1 MQHKLNKLVPLLQ
14 SRTGPAIVY
23 VTLQKQ
29 AEEVA
34 ENLRAYGIEC
44 AVYHAGLPSEKRA
57 EVQTQFMESDRGVVC
72 ATIAFGMGID
82 KCECFVPFPL
92 DNILNIR
99 T

>member
-1 MQHKLNKLVPLLQ
+1 M
-14 SRTGPAIVY
+14 
-23 VTLQKQ
+23 
-29 AEEVA
+29 A
-34 ENLRAYGIEC
+34 ENLKAYGIEC

-82 KCECFVPFPL
+82 KCECFVPFLL